1 MEDRCTLKFQKSHKL
16 TKNLGNKF
24 WHVHK
29 LDIFFRV
36 LSVQNITPQTFA

>member
-29 LDIFFRV
+29 LDI
-36 LSVQNITPQTFA
+36 QNITRQTFA